1 MSDYYN
7 DNTNSLSDFLP
18 NDLNKD
24 DIDTE
29 HFQLKEESQEKV
41 SNEMIFSDMNS
52 NCN

>member
-1 MSDYYN
+1 MSYYYN

-29 HFQLKEESQEKV
+29 HFQLQEESHEKV
-41 SNEMIFSDMNS
+41 RNERIFFDMNS
-52 NCN
+52 NRN